1 METVYYSYYFYW
13 NVSQLI
19 ILFTSYSCAVV
30 ISLCLIFSKTFRQ
43 RFTPIVEHV
52 FSSML
57 KSYTDKDGKKA
68 HSISNYKVPEN
79 YISGLMVIVLNLFQV
94 AFTQFLDKFFFEETH
109 GCTVDKSLDCFPS
122 NPAIDTQRLDCYNT
136 SYLMDNNITSVICYR
151 LVLNLG
157 LATGSALGTV
167 TTTALA
173 IYLLTLFILKVSN
186 RKCDRISCR
195 VWITIS
201 IKIFLA
207 IAIFIA
213 TILLAIYQ
221 DATNLHATK
230 GIIVFMRNAIIGY
243 AIAYSTLA
251 FPWYKFEKI
260 EEDRSEREPLTVNKQ

>member
-1 METVYYSYYFYW
+1 
-13 NVSQLI
+13 
-19 ILFTSYSCAVV
+19 
-30 ISLCLIFSKTFRQ
+30 
-43 RFTPIVEHV
+43 
-52 FSSML
+52 ML

-94 AFTQFLDKFFFEETH
+94 AFTQFLDKFLFEETQ
-109 GCTVDKSLDCFPS
+109 GCTADKTLDCFPS
-122 NPAIDTQRLDCYNT
+122 NAALDTQRLDCSNT

-173 IYLLTLFILKVSN
+173 IYLLTFFILKVSN

-213 TILLAIYQ
+213 AILLAFYQ
-221 DATNLHATK
+221 GATTSTAIK
-230 GIIVFMRNAIIGY
+230 GTIVFMRNLIIGY
-243 AIAYSTLA
+243 AIAYSTLF
-251 FPWYKFEKI
+251 FPWCQFEKI
-260 EEDRSEREPLTVNKQ
+260 EEDNGEREPLLVKTL